1 LKQEGHGEHKTSAG
15 AFLIPGLIG
24 ELICEHLRHR
34 RIKKHFLPR
43 FRRYHLHNVGKQ
55 GPRQPPLLAQC
66 QPNFDAAIFVYTDM
80 QLSNKVTIVTG
91 AGRGIGAALARR
103 FAQEGARAV
112 YVVDQDE
119 EPAREVAA
127 QCNGIAVVADVTN
140 ESKFGELVSTVY
152 DEFGRIDLFC
162 SNAGIMQGGG
172 LDVTDAQWQRAW
184 EVNFLSHVYAARAV
198 IPKMVEQGGGYLLQT
213 ASAAGLL
220 TQIGAAPYS
229 VTKHAAVAFAD
240 WLSITYHRQG
250 IRVSCLCSQG
260 VHTRMLDES
269 RSAVADALRPFA
281 LTPEQVAD
289 AVVEGLADERF
300 LILPHP
306 EVATYFQNKAND
318 NERWLRGMRRLW
330 DQCEPLADAPV
341 QGTRP

>member
-1 LKQEGHGEHKTSAG
+1 
-15 AFLIPGLIG
+15 
-24 ELICEHLRHR
+24 
-34 RIKKHFLPR
+34 
-43 FRRYHLHNVGKQ
+43 
-55 GPRQPPLLAQC
+55 
-66 QPNFDAAIFVYTDM
+66 M
-80 QLSNKVTIVTG
+80 QLSGKVIIVTG

-103 FAQEGARAV
+103 FAREGTRAV

-119 EPAREVAA
+119 QQARDVAT
-127 QCNGIAVVADVTN
+127 QCGGIAIAADVTQ
-140 ESKFGELVSTVY
+140 ESKIREVVSTAY
-152 DEFGRIDLFC
+152 EKHGRIDLFC
-162 SNAGIMQGGG
+162 SNAGIMQAGG
-172 LDVTDAQWQRAW
+172 LEVTDAQWQRTW

-198 IPKMVEQGGGYLLQT
+198 IPRMAEQGSGYLLQT

-229 VTKHAAVAFAD
+229 VTKHAAVAFAE

-269 RSAVADALRPFA
+269 ASALADVLRPSA

-306 EVATYFQNKAND
+306 EVAVYFQHRAND

-330 DQCEPLADAPV
+330 DQVDPHAETCS
-341 QGTRP
+341 QGIRP